1 MEARAIKSNSAM
13 PRYEQVKR
21 LILKQI
27 QLAGGNE
34 EILLPSENE
43 LVRTLK
49 VSRMTVSRALR
60 ELAAE
65 GWVTRV
71 QGVGTFSAGQ
81 KPELSVIDVR
91 SISDEIEARGNEY
104 SCTVKLLAE
113 EKASKE
119 VAADLDLAPGSRV
132 YHSILVHREN
142 ASPIQIENRFVN
154 PRAAPDYLGVDF
166 KKVTPHHYLM
176 RTAPLTDAE
185 HLIES
190 GFASSSERK
199 LLELLENEPC
209 LLVKRRTWSGSLIC
223 STTMLIH
230 PGSRYRLVSRLP
242 RSASSRTAA
251 NQNGSR

>member
-1 MEARAIKSNSAM
+1 MEARAIKSNSAL

-27 QLAGGNE
+27 RLRSDNE
-34 EILLPSENE
+34 EVLLPSENE
-43 LVRTLK
+43 LVRTLG
-49 VSRMTVSRALR
+49 VSRMTVNRALR

-71 QGVGTFSAGQ
+71 QGVGTFAAGK

-91 SISDEIEARGNEY
+91 SISDEITARGNAY
-104 SCTVKLLAE
+104 SCMIKLLCE
-113 EKASKE
+113 EKASRD
-119 VAADLDLAPGSRV
+119 VAADLDIPAGSRV
-132 YHSILVHREN
+132 FHSILVHREN
-142 ASPIQIENRFVN
+142 DSPIQIENRFVN
-154 PRAAPDYLGVDF
+154 PRAAPDYLTVDF
-166 KKVTPHHYLM
+166 KSVTPHHYLM

-190 GFASSSERK
+190 GFASPSERK
-199 LLELLENEPC
+199 LLELKENEPC
-209 LLVKRRTWSGSLIC
+209 LLVKRRTWSGPLIC

-242 RSASSRTAA
+242 RGAAAISTAISKG
-251 NQNGSR
+251 NR